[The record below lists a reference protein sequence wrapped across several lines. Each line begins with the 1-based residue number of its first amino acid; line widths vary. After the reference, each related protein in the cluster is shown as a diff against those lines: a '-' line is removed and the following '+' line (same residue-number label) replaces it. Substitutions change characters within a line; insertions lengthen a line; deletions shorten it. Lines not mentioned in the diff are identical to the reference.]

1 MKKKI
6 RFSIAAMLAG
16 ALLLLTMLAACG
28 NGAGTKNVPVSD
40 ITAAVSAALG
50 KTDSLTESD
59 GMFLG
64 LTKQN
69 AEALGDHAVLINV
82 YGTNIDEYGVFKAGS
97 GMSAKDLKAVADD
110 YLSKRLSS
118 WMEEY
123 MPEEKPKLTNAEVR
137 VSGDYVMY
145 CILSDAD
152 KAAAFQAF
160 EGVLKG

>member
-1 MKKKI
+1 MKRK
-6 RFSIAAMLAG
+6 RNFTAAALIC

-28 NGAGTKNVPVSD
+28 NGAGAKDVPVSD
-40 ITAAVSAALG
+40 ITAAVSAALD
-50 KTDSLTESD
+50 KTDSLVESD

-69 AEALGDHAVLINV
+69 AETLGDHAVLINV
-82 YGTNIDEYGVFKAGS
+82 YGTNIDEYGVFKAG

-110 YLSKRLSS
+110 YLSKRLDS

-152 KAAAFQAF
+152 KTTAFRAF
-160 EGVLKG
+160 EDTIKG

>member
-1 MKKKI
+1 MRLKRKI
-6 RFSIAAMLAG
+6 KFIAAALAI

-28 NGAGTKNVPVSD
+28 NGANTKDVPVSD
-40 ITAAVSAALG
+40 ITAAVSAALD

-64 LTKQN
+64 LTKQS
-69 AEALGDHAVLINV
+69 AETLGDHAVLINV
-82 YGTNIDEYGVFKAGS
+82 YGTNIDEYGVFKAG
-97 GMSAKDLKAVADD
+97 GMSAKELKAVADD
-110 YLSKRLSS
+110 YLSKRLNS

-152 KAAAFQAF
+152 KATAFQAF
-160 EGVLKG
+160 ENVLKG

>member
-1 MKKKI
+1 MKREI
-6 RFSIAAMLAG
+6 TFPIA
-16 ALLLLTMLAACG
+16 ALLLLALLAACG
-28 NGAGTKNVPVSD
+28 NGGTKDVPVSD
-40 ITAAVSAALG
+40 ITAAVSAALD

-64 LTKQN
+64 LTKQS
-69 AEALGDHAVLINV
+69 AEALGSHAVLINV
-82 YGTNIDEYGVFKAGS
+82 YGTNIDEYGVFKAGA
-97 GMSAKDLKAVADD
+97 MNAKELKAVVDD
-110 YLSKRLSS
+110 YLARRLDS

-160 EGVLKG
+160 ETAIKG

>member
-1 MKKKI
+1 MKRERKLK
-6 RFSIAAMLAG
+6 FTAALIC
-16 ALLLLTMLAACG
+16 ALLLLTLLCACG
-28 NGAGTKNVPVSD
+28 NGGAAAKDVPVSD
-40 ITAAVSAALG
+40 ITAAVSAALD
-50 KTDSLTESD
+50 KSDSLVESD

-64 LTKQN
+64 LTKQG
-69 AEALGDHAVLINV
+69 AEQIGDHAVLINV
-82 YGTNIDEYGVFKAGS
+82 YGTNIDEYGVFKAG

-110 YLSKRLSS
+110 YLAKRLAS

-152 KAAAFQAF
+152 KATAFQAF
-160 EGVLKG
+160 ETAVKG

>member
-1 MKKKI
+1 MKRKRTI
-6 RFSIAAMLAG
+6 PFTAAALAG

-28 NGAGTKNVPVSD
+28 GGGAGAKDVPVSD
-40 ITAAVSAALG
+40 ITAAVSAALD
-50 KTDSLTESD
+50 KTDSLAESD

-64 LTKQN
+64 LTKQS

-82 YGTNIDEYGVFKAGS
+82 YGTSIDEYGVFKAGS
-97 GMSAKDLKAVADD
+97 MSAKDLKAVADD
-110 YLSKRLSS
+110 YLAKRLDT

-145 CILSDAD
+145 
-152 KAAAFQAF
+152 
-160 EGVLKG
+160 

>member
-1 MKKKI
+1 MKRKI
-6 RFSIAAMLAG
+6 KLTVTAA
-16 ALLLLTMLAACG
+16 ALLLLTLLAACG
-28 NGAGTKNVPVSD
+28 NSAGAKNVPVSD
-40 ITAAVSAALG
+40 ITAAVSAALD
-50 KTDSLTESD
+50 KTDSLAESD

-64 LTKQN
+64 LTKQS
-69 AEALGDHAVLINV
+69 AEQIGDHAVLINV

-97 GMSAKDLKAVADD
+97 MSAKDLKTVADD
-110 YLSKRLSS
+110 YLAKRLDS

-152 KAAAFQAF
+152 KTTAFQAF
-160 EGVLKG
+160 ETAIKG